1 MSITATSSLNCHLHL
16 LLHVEGHEHATK
28 CDLSPAVFGAL
39 NVCSWSPTTLTRW
52 LSIIWDNITA
62 TIQENIQDLIYLHYL
77 TLVWRFLLLFLQLLI
92 TIFGLFGIYISLNK
106 NLLHLLY
113 LNLLLLDLYTFIF
126 LSIWNWCFE
135 LLLIKKS

>member
-16 LLHVEGHEHATK
+16 LLHVEGHEHAT
-28 CDLSPAVFGAL
+28 DWSPAVFGAL
-39 NVCSWSPTTLTRW
+39 NVCSWSQTTLTRW